1 MTKVS
6 LDAFKREWEEQIA
19 KIENRELDDDAVRMI
34 RLNFDLNKIQFKM
47 FLKEEEIEDD
57 DAYLKL
63 DLLESKL
70 EVALETANCRFKLQ
84 NRGVWARA
92 VNGFFEKMGRK

>member
-6 LDAFKREWEEQIA
+6 LDDFKREWEEQIA

-34 RLNFDLNKIQFKM
+34 RLNFDLNKIKFQM

-57 DAYLKL
+57 GAYLKL
-63 DLLESKL
+63 DMLESKL

-92 VNGFFEKMGRK
+92 FNGFFEKIGRK